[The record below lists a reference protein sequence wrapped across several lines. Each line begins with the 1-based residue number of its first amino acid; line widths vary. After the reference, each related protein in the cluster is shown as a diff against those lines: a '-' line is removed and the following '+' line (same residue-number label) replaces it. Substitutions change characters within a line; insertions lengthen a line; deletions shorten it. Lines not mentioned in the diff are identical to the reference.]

1 MYTKNLLAYKHKNNS
16 FKKLI
21 TKSANIKIIFFA
33 LILMGSFFTISYL
46 NKSTVQAKRNNIVLA
61 DFKTDINM
69 LSESANVI
77 EIERRSSNNMQL
89 SMFGADGKLLK
100 VSDVSSGLSNALIKL
115 GDDNVDGMLEDKEL
129 SELGIMRLNPQHYR
143 KTLTQLKFNL
153 KSLDRNIKN
162 YVVITKGKYAG
173 TVLYNG
179 SIKFLDD
186 DNKRYFGL
194 ELSI

>member
-16 FKKLI
+16 SKKLMN
-21 TKSANIKIIFFA
+21 KSANIKILFFA

-46 NKSTVQAKRNNIVLA
+46 NKLTVQAKKNNIVLA

-77 EIERRSSNNMQL
+77 EIERSSNNNKQL
-89 SMFGADGKLLK
+89 SAFGTDGKLLK
-100 VSDVSSGLSNALIKL
+100 LCDVSSGLSNALIL
-115 GDDNVDGMLEDKEL
+115 IGDDNRDGMLQDKEL
-129 SELGIMRLNPQHYR
+129 SSLGIMRLNPQQYR

-162 YVVITKGKYAG
+162 YVVITMGKYAG

-179 SIKFLDD
+179 SIKFVDY

>member
-16 FKKLI
+16 SKKLMN
-21 TKSANIKIIFFA
+21 KSANIKILFFA
-33 LILMGSFFTISYL
+33 LILMGAFFTISYL
-46 NKSTVQAKRNNIVLA
+46 NKLTVQAKRNNIVLA

-77 EIERRSSNNMQL
+77 EIERSSNNNKQL
-89 SMFGADGKLLK
+89 SAFGTDGKLLK
-100 VSDVSSGLSNALIKL
+100 LCDFSSGLSNALMLI
-115 GDDNVDGMLEDKEL
+115 GDDNRDGMLQDKEL
-129 SELGIMRLNPQHYR
+129 SSLGIMRLNPQQYR
-143 KTLTQLKFNL
+143 KTLIQLKFNL

>member
-1 MYTKNLLAYKHKNNS
+1 MN
-16 FKKLI
+16 
-21 TKSANIKIIFFA
+21 KSDNIKILFFA
-33 LILMGSFFTISYL
+33 LILMGAFFTISYL
-46 NKSTVQAKRNNIVLA
+46 NKLTVQAKRNNIVLA

-77 EIERRSSNNMQL
+77 EIERSSNNNKQL
-89 SMFGADGKLLK
+89 SAFGTDGKLLK
-100 VSDVSSGLSNALIKL
+100 LCDFSSGLSNALMLI
-115 GDDNVDGMLEDKEL
+115 GDDNRDGMLQDKEL
-129 SELGIMRLNPQHYR
+129 SSLGIMRLNPQQYR
-143 KTLTQLKFNL
+143 KTLIQLKFNL

>member
-1 MYTKNLLAYKHKNNS
+1 MYTKNLLAYKQKNNS
-16 FKKLI
+16 SKKLMN
-21 TKSANIKIIFFA
+21 KSANIKILFFA
-33 LILMGSFFTISYL
+33 LILMGAFFTISYL
-46 NKSTVQAKRNNIVLA
+46 NKLTVQAKRNNIVLA

-77 EIERRSSNNMQL
+77 EIERSSNNNKQL
-89 SMFGADGKLLK
+89 SSFGTDGKLLK
-100 VSDVSSGLSNALIKL
+100 LCDVSSGLSNALIL
-115 GDDNVDGMLEDKEL
+115 IGDDNRDGMLQDKEL
-129 SELGIMRLNPQHYR
+129 SSLGIMRLNPQQYR

-162 YVVITKGKYAG
+162 YVVITRGKYAG

-179 SIKFLDD
+179 SIKFVDD